1 MKDNWVKFVTQGN
14 LKEDGIKYVIPA
26 SLALV
31 PNLL

>member
-1 MKDNWVKFVTQGN
+1 MRENWVKFITPGD
-14 LKEDGIKYVIPA
+14 LKEDGIKYIIPA